1 MKGLNFMLKLK
12 ILIIATAVFT
22 VLFSTYTY
30 SLATQKNISRQVI
43 RFHILANSDSEE
55 DQALKLK
62 IKDKILKEYSQ
73 QLSDSKSI
81 DETRN
86 MLYEN
91 MNGIRQLALTEVRKN
106 GYSYN
111 VNVYMARDYF
121 PTKVYGDVSLPAGVY
136 EALRV
141 EIGNGGGHNWWCVMF
156 PPLCYVDVTQKQ
168 VPVED
173 KMMLKNILDDSEYQ
187 LITENTT
194 NVKVRFKIVEIWNE
208 VRNNL

>member
-1 MKGLNFMLKLK
+1 MLKLK